1 MQHKTAGVAQGVLIA
16 RRIIDACN
24 TMIEAGVIRKSNG
37 DELAVTIGPD
47 LLENAGMRDPS
58 AMRD

>member
-1 MQHKTAGVAQGVLIA
+1 
-16 RRIIDACN
+16 
-24 TMIEAGVIRKSNG
+24 MIEAGVIGKSNG

-58 AMRD
+58 AMND